1 MSATPSTEPL
11 QIAHRSAGTGPPE
24 LVIVH
29 GWAGSAAYFEE
40 LVEALDLEQVRA
52 TSLDLSGHGDSP
64 DADGDWSLDRIDD
77 AILSVADAVDAR
89 KPVLLGFSMGGKFVQ
104 HFALRHP
111 DRVAALVLVAG
122 TQASSLALPPD
133 LLDSWYAAA
142 GDAAAFEAL
151 VRPFLTGPV
160 DPAALERF
168 AHEAAR
174 ASLPALRGTMQTT
187 LETDFSNELAALD
200 LPTLVVAGGRDEF
213 FTVELLRDTIVSKIR
228 GARMAI
234 VDCGHEIPLE
244 RPRELAAIVE
254 AFLAGLRTS

>member
-1 MSATPSTEPL
+1 
-11 QIAHRSAGTGPPE
+11 
-24 LVIVH
+24 
-29 GWAGSAAYFEE
+29 
-40 LVEALDLEQVRA
+40 
-52 TSLDLSGHGDSP
+52 
-64 DADGDWSLDRIDD
+64 
-77 AILSVADAVDAR
+77 
-89 KPVLLGFSMGGKFVQ
+89 MGGKLVQ

-133 LLDSWYAAA
+133 LLDSWYACA
-142 GDAAAFEAL
+142 GDVTAFEAL

-160 DPAALERF
+160 DSAALERF
-168 AHEAAR
+168 ASEAAR
-174 ASLPALRGTMQTT
+174 ASVTALRSAMQTT
-187 LETDFSNELAALD
+187 LETDFSSELAALD

-244 RPRELAAIVE
+244 RPRELAALVE